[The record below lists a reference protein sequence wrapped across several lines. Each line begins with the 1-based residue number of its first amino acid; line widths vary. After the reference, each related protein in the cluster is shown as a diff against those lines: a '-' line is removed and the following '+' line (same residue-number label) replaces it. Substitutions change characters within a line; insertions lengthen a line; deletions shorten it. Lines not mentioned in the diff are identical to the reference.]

1 MNIMDKIVVCRDY
14 ADMSRRAAEFFAEYI
29 RSTPNAVLGLATGS
43 TPVGMYKHL
52 VDEYCAGKLDF
63 SGVTTFNLD
72 EYYPMAPDHPQSY
85 RYFMNTHLFDRV
97 NINKANTNVPDGLCA
112 DPLAYCEEYDRRI
125 ADAGGIDL
133 QLLGVGKNGHIGF
146 NEPAASLIGGTH
158 VAELN
163 EGTVIA
169 NSRFFDS
176 VADVP
181 RKAITMGIDSI
192 MNAKNVVLLASGKEK
207 HKAIDAL
214 LGGVYTTEIPV
225 TLLRA
230 HHGLTVFCDED
241 AYNG

>member
-1 MNIMDKIVVCRDY
+1 MSIAERIVVCRDY

-29 RSTPNAVLGLATGS
+29 RSNPNAVLGLATGS
-43 TPVGMYKHL
+43 TPVGMYKRL
-52 VDEYCAGKLDF
+52 VDEYRAGTLDF
-63 SGVTTFNLD
+63 SGLTTFNLD
-72 EYYPMAPDHPQSY
+72 EYYPMAPDHTQSY
-85 RYFMNTHLFDRV
+85 RYFMDIHLFDHV

-112 DPLAYCEEYDRRI
+112 DPRSYCAEYDRRI
-125 ADAGGIDL
+125 AAAGGIDL

-158 VAELN
+158 IAELN
-163 EGTVIA
+163 EDTVAA

-181 RKAITMGIDSI
+181 RRAITMGIDAI
-192 MNAKNVVLLASGKEK
+192 MNAKNVVLLASGKSK
-207 HKAIDAL
+207 HNAIAAL
-214 LGGVYTTEIPV
+214 LSGVYTTEIPV